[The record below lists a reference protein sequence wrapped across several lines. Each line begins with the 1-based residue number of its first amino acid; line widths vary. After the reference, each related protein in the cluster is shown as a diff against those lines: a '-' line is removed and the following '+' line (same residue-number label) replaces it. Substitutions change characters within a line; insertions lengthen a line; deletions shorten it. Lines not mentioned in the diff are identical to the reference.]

1 MTNGNNNS
9 KKSINDI
16 KLPRPEDLKP
26 VNNEE
31 AEEMMRVGRQLVEMA
46 LRQGKIT
53 SIEIE
58 FKRTGFLERPT
69 WGRKNV

>member
-46 LRQGKIT
+46 LR
-53 SIEIE
+53 
-58 FKRTGFLERPT
+58 
-69 WGRKNV
+69 